1 MTFATRVRD
10 LPLRTQ
16 LMLVF
21 AFLSIATTAIS
32 TITLTSMSEER
43 MRAGLR
49 DRSQRI
55 ARRLQQQLQPIV
67 ASGDHLAA
75 RALLGFYAGDRE
87 LDGIAVYAGNGEL
100 IAGTGIRP
108 PTLPSINADIGATA
122 GHEVALADIKTGAGR
137 EGRLYLS
144 FSTNVMEQMLRRDAW
159 IAAALGGCVVLCALL
174 LAAQTSRYIARRLV
188 NIADAAKR
196 MASGDLA
203 HIRLDDTAKDEIGD
217 LAHSFNVMVYELNR
231 LSVGHERLVSTQR
244 ERLESLVSQ
253 RTQALEQ
260 SRETFRLIAEST
272 KAIPFTLDLASGA
285 FPYIGALA
293 VANLGLPESR
303 WKEPAMLDVVM
314 PAELNRD
321 LRRCLY
327 ECAAGPFEFEGRI
340 TRAGGVSSIVRWMG
354 TCERAQGGKFLR
366 GLMQDVTELRGLEQ
380 ELASAQ
386 KLESVGRLAAGVAHE
401 INTPV
406 QFVSDNVEFVRV
418 SMGELASVVHAH
430 RCLLAEVESSGNIAA
445 AAHLAA
451 NAEKAVDLDYVL
463 ENMPLAIASAIEG
476 LKRIATIV
484 RSMKEFAYPD
494 KAKKT
499 AADLNQAIQST
510 LVIANNE
517 YKYVALIETEFG
529 KLPPVQCYLGEINQV
544 VLNLLVNAAHA
555 IADVVKGTSNLGTL
569 TVRTRLVGDEVE
581 ISVGDTGSGIPEN
594 VRDRIFEPFFTT
606 KEIGK
611 GTGQGLAL
619 AHTVIVKKH
628 GGSLRFETECG
639 VGTTFFIRLPV
650 GTAAAD
656 QDAEQEAA

>member
-1 MTFATRVRD
+1 MTLAARVRD

-43 MRAGLR
+43 MRATLR

-55 ARRLQQQLQPIV
+55 ARLLQQQLQPVV
-67 ASGDHLAA
+67 ASDDHLAA
-75 RALLGFYAGDRE
+75 RALLASYAVDEE

-100 IAGTGIRP
+100 IAGSGIRP
-108 PTLPSINADIGATA
+108 QTLPSINADIGATA
-122 GHEVALADIKTGAGR
+122 GHEVAMADIKNRAGR
-137 EGRLYLS
+137 EGRLYVS
-144 FSTNVMEQMLRRDAW
+144 FSTDVIEQTLRRDAW
-159 IAAALGGCVVLCALL
+159 IAAALGGSVVLCALL

-196 MASGDLA
+196 MASGD
-203 HIRLDDTAKDEIGD
+203 HTPVRLDDTAKDEIGE
-217 LAHSFNVMVYELNR
+217 LAHSFNVMMYELNR
-231 LSVGHERLVSTQR
+231 LSVAQERLVSTQR

-303 WKEPAMLDVVM
+303 WKEPAMLNILM
-314 PAELNRD
+314 PAETNRE
-321 LRRCLY
+321 LRRYLN
-327 ECAAGPFEFEGRI
+327 ECAAGPFEFEGRL
-340 TRAGGVSSIVRWMG
+340 TRADGLSSIVRWMG
-354 TCERAQGGKFLR
+354 TCERTQGGKFLR

-418 SMGELASVVHAH
+418 SMSDLTSVVHAH
-430 RCLLAEVESSGNIAA
+430 RCLLAEVQSSGNIAA
-445 AAHLAA
+445 AAHLVEGAERAA
-451 NAEKAVDLDYVL
+451 DLDYIL
-463 ENMPLAIASAIEG
+463 ENTPLAIASAIEG

-499 AADLNQAIQST
+499 PADLNQAIQST

-517 YKYVALIETEFG
+517 YKYVAVLKTDFG
-529 KLPPVQCYLGEINQV
+529 ELPPVQCYLGEINQV

-555 IADVVKGTSNLGTL
+555 ISDVVRDTSGLGTL
-569 TVRTRLVGDEVE
+569 TVRTRLDGDEVE
-581 ISVGDTGSGIPEN
+581 ISVGDTGSGIPED
-594 VRDRIFEPFFTT
+594 VRDKIFEPFFTT

-611 GTGQGLAL
+611 GTGQGLAI
-619 AHTVIVKKH
+619 AHSVIVKKH
-628 GGSLRFETECG
+628 GGTLRFETECG
-639 VGTTFFIRLPV
+639 KGTTFFIRLPV
-650 GTAAAD
+650 GTAAMD
-656 QDAEQEAA
+656 QGVEHVAA

>member
-1 MTFATRVRD
+1 
-10 LPLRTQ
+10 
-16 LMLVF
+16 
-21 AFLSIATTAIS
+21 
-32 TITLTSMSEER
+32 
-43 MRAGLR
+43 
-49 DRSQRI
+49 
-55 ARRLQQQLQPIV
+55 
-67 ASGDHLAA
+67 
-75 RALLGFYAGDRE
+75 
-87 LDGIAVYAGNGEL
+87 
-100 IAGTGIRP
+100 
-108 PTLPSINADIGATA
+108 
-122 GHEVALADIKTGAGR
+122 
-137 EGRLYLS
+137 
-144 FSTNVMEQMLRRDAW
+144 
-159 IAAALGGCVVLCALL
+159 
-174 LAAQTSRYIARRLV
+174 
-188 NIADAAKR
+188 
-196 MASGDLA
+196 
-203 HIRLDDTAKDEIGD
+203 
-217 LAHSFNVMVYELNR
+217 
-231 LSVGHERLVSTQR
+231 
-244 ERLESLVSQ
+244 
-253 RTQALEQ
+253 
-260 SRETFRLIAEST
+260 
-272 KAIPFTLDLASGA
+272 
-285 FPYIGALA
+285 
-293 VANLGLPESR
+293 
-303 WKEPAMLDVVM
+303 
-314 PAELNRD
+314 
-321 LRRCLY
+321 
-327 ECAAGPFEFEGRI
+327 
-340 TRAGGVSSIVRWMG
+340 
-354 TCERAQGGKFLR
+354 LR